1 MTTHSGQSLQTK
13 TKREL
18 NVKRIL
24 CIGGSLAA
32 VVILIILMAGT
43 SSRSTAPAAQTIEDV
58 TGETPSGVTLYSASL
73 LMPTWIDLVLYHV
86 STDSELVW
94 HLLAGSCCTACFLH
108 TYHCCFNGNSAQQ

>member
-1 MTTHSGQSLQTK
+1 MHTLQTK

-43 SSRSTAPAAQTIEDV
+43 SSRATPAKTGVPEVVGVDTTV
-58 TGETPSGVTLYSASL
+58 TGMHPAQ
-73 LMPTWIDLVLYHV
+73 LYH
-86 STDSELVW
+86 SPMATQLTA
-94 HLLAGSCCTACFLH
+94 LCTGVAP
-108 TYHCCFNGNSAQQ
+108 